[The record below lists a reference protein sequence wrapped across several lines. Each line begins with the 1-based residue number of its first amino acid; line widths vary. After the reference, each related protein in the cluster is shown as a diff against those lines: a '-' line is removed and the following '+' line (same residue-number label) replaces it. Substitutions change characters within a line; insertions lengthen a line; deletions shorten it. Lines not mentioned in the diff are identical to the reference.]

1 MYPAFNRSS
10 QKPPL
15 GINAPLDDRGRT
27 ALHLAVEKND
37 TNAVIRL
44 LRLGANINQTDKQG
58 QTPIF
63 EAAAKRLDGML
74 DVLAAHNAQTQHRDN
89 QGRGLTEWAI
99 ENGADATFIS
109 VLASYGAPF
118 EPAQKTRRTP
128 LHRAAEQGRTDLI
141 EALVQQGLDPNAR
154 DSDGKTPLHLATAAG
169 HVAAMQALVAQ
180 GANATARDN
189 DIVTPLHIAAEKGNL
204 PVLDYLMTLHEV
216 RISINQY
223 AAYQTGF
230 TPVMAA
236 AAHNHTEIIER
247 LVAHG
252 ADLNK
257 TDNQNRHSLFIA
269 VETGKVD
276 AVRKLIA
283 LGADASRDV
292 LSNSNKSPMMH
303 WVNDNHYREILGLIV
318 GAGANI
324 NSTDSNQ
331 QTALHRACD
340 YMRHEHIKCLLSLGA
355 DANAVNN
362 YGQRPIDELMD
373 NYGYRNNDMPETVDA
388 LLSAGADAGISPS
401 PLVQRAPL
409 HIAAEAGHTQSVKLL
424 LKKGAPVDVTER
436 SSTHMTPFL
445 MAAEN
450 GNQHIAE
457 ILLEAHANPEKT
469 DSEKRTAL
477 HLAAKSGH
485 AGLCQFLLD
494 KTPLHIDVTDADGR
508 TPLHHA
514 CAREKTLVI
523 KLLIERGADIH
534 AEDNNGDTPLHRA
547 MKDRGDDTIDAYVQ
561 ALGAQVD
568 LDVLSRSG
576 RTPLMDAV
584 ETGFTRSVD
593 KLLAAGADITRRGAG
608 GKTALHIALEEQ
620 QTSLALTLIKALQER
635 GIHPD
640 VLTDD
645 AGNTPLHIAAQND
658 MYSAMEKLIE
668 RGSDIDR
675 PNTDGNT
682 PLHLAAEK
690 HHLPATNLL
699 VESGAKILL
708 PNKTG
713 ETALDIVMRE
723 EQGYLFD
730 AMLPAALS
738 EEIAKSQEAAPPAPQ
753 KPAAPDTKTG
763 PKPPKPPGL

>member
-27 ALHLAVEKND
+27 ALHLAVEKDD
-37 TNAVIRL
+37 TNAVLRL

-63 EAAAKRLDGML
+63 EAAAKRLDGMVDL
-74 DVLAAHNAQTQHRDN
+74 LVSHNAQTQHRDT
-89 QGRGLTEWAI
+89 QGRSLTEWAI
-99 ENGADATFIS
+99 ETGADAPFIS
-109 VLASYGAPF
+109 MLGSYGAPF

-169 HVAAMQALVAQ
+169 HVSAMQALIAQ
-180 GANATARDN
+180 GANPTARDN

-236 AAHNHTEIIER
+236 AAHNHTEVIER

-303 WVNDNHYREILGLIV
+303 WVNDNHYGEILGMIV

-324 NSTDSNQ
+324 NATDSNN

-340 YMRHEHIKCLLSLGA
+340 YMRHEQIKCLLQLGA

-362 YGQRPIDELMD
+362 HGQRPIDELMD
-373 NYGYRNNDMPETVDA
+373 NYGYRNNDMPETIDA
-388 LLSAGADAGISPS
+388 LLRAGADAGISPS

-409 HIAAEAGHTQSVKLL
+409 HIAAEAGHVQSVRMLI
-424 LKKGAPVDVTER
+424 KKGAPVDVPER
-436 SSTHMTPFL
+436 SSTHMTPLL

-450 GNQHIAE
+450 GNLQIVE
-457 ILLEAHANPEKT
+457 MLLEAHANIEKT
-469 DSEKRTAL
+469 DSEKRNAL

-485 AGLCQFLLD
+485 MHVCQYLLD
-494 KTPLHIDVTDADGR
+494 KTSLHINTPDADGM

-523 KLLIERGADIH
+523 KMLIERGADIY
-534 AEDNNGDTPLHRA
+534 AEDKNGDTPLHRA

-561 ALGAQVD
+561 ALGAAVD
-568 LDVLSRSG
+568 LDVLSARG

-584 ETGFTRSVD
+584 ETGFARSVE
-593 KLLAAGADITRRGAG
+593 KLLAAGADVTRPGTD

-620 QTSLALTLIKALQER
+620 QTSLALTLIESLQQR

-640 VLTDD
+640 ALVDN
-645 AGNTPLHIAAQND
+645 AGNTPLHLAAQKD
-658 MYSAMEKLIE
+658 MYSVIEKLIK
-668 RGSDIDR
+668 RGADIDR
-675 PNTDGNT
+675 PNADGNT
-682 PLHLAAEK
+682 PLHLASEK
-690 HHLPATNLL
+690 HNLSAVNLL
-699 VESGAKILL
+699 VGAGAKTLV
-708 PNKTG
+708 PNKAG
-713 ETALDIVMRE
+713 ETALDIVMKD

-730 AMLPAALS
+730 AMLPFALN
-738 EEIAKSQEAAPPAPQ
+738 EELEKSKEATPPAPQ
-753 KPAAPDTKTG
+753 KPQDKQAPKA
-763 PKPPKPPGL
+763 PKPPGL